1 MARLERDALGRWPGM
16 TIYDIGDP
24 PHSRTK
30 SGHNP
35 DDPDRTPL
43 GGGPEQ
49 TDSDNKS
56 EVRAKDFMIGPKF
69 TKADAAELFEAL
81 SRRPANQGRLLYV
94 IYNRRIRSA
103 SSGWVD
109 KPYTGT
115 NPHTDHVHAS
125 GAAKDDDNS
134 AGWDIGPISEGAS
147 VSAETDGLKAIL
159 TGSGSG
165 TLGADNNL
173 HVKINK
179 LQTTLD
185 KVLQN
190 STAAALRT
198 DGLLNMTDVETVWS
212 NVDPDGI
219 QDNKLAD
226 AIIAKGVATV
236 DVPALAAALS
246 ALLPEGTALTAN
258 QIRAVFVDVIKR
270 GADAPPQ

>member
-16 TIYDIGDP
+16 TIFDIGDP

-49 TDSDNKS
+49 TDADNKS

-69 TKADAAELFEAL
+69 SKANAAELFEAL
-81 SRRPANQGRLLYV
+81 SRRPANQKRLLYV
-94 IYNRRIRSA
+94 IYNKRIRSA
-103 SSGWVD
+103 ASGWVD

-134 AGWDIGPISEGAS
+134 AGWDIGPTSEGAS

-185 KVLQN
+185 EVLKN
-190 STAAALRT
+190 AKGASLRAGAIM
-198 DGLLNMTDVETVWS
+198 DMADVVTSWS
-212 NVDPDGI
+212 DVAPKGI
-219 QDNKLAD
+219 QENKLAD
-226 AIIAKGVATV
+226 AVLVNGTATV
-236 DVPALAAALS
+236 DVAALAAALS
-246 ALLPEGTALTAN
+246 AMLPEGVGLTKADVRAALA
-258 QIRAVFVDVIKR
+258 DVLNR
-270 GADAPPQ
+270 GADAPTE